1 MKSTRIY
8 MYNPPL
14 SLHHSSARS
23 AERMMSENIPG
34 KNQIL
39 KIGIWLYFILLIFE
53 GALRKWFLPGLS
65 TPLLI
70 IRDPVAL
77 WLILMSVKKGLLPQ
91 NIYLNCMFVIG
102 LIGIFIAIFF
112 DHGDLAVA
120 LYGARILIIHFP
132 LIFIIGNIFN
142 RDDVER
148 LGRVLIFM
156 SIPMVL
162 LIATQFYSP
171 QSAWVNRGVGG
182 DLAGAGF
189 SGALGFYRP
198 PGTFSFTNGNALFFA
213 FVASFVIYFWLN
225 PKNINRIVLAAATI
239 GLIAAIPLS
248 ISRSLFFSIFI
259 SVSFALIA
267 TLRKP
272 QFIGHVV
279 LIAGI
284 GFISLGLLKGT
295 KFFTTS
301 TKAFTARFEN
311 ANKAEGGI
319 TGVVGTRFIGG
330 MSGSLMK
337 SSKIPFLGYGLGMGT
352 NAGAMLLTGNR
363 GFLFSEE
370 EWGRVIGELGPIL
383 GISVILIRLSLVAKM
398 ALFSIRK
405 LNNGDL
411 LPWMLLSFAV
421 VVIPDGQWA
430 QPTSLGFATL
440 VGGLI
445 IASLRRQWV

>member
-1 MKSTRIY
+1 MPENFTGKHQLMKS
-8 MYNPPL
+8 
-14 SLHHSSARS
+14 
-23 AERMMSENIPG
+23 
-34 KNQIL
+34 
-39 KIGIWLYFILLIFE
+39 GIWLYFLLLIFE
-53 GALRKWFLPGLS
+53 GALRKWVLPGLS

-70 IRDPVAL
+70 VRDPVAL
-77 WLILMSVKKGLLPQ
+77 WLIFMALKKGLLPS
-91 NIYLNCMFVIG
+91 NIYLNCMVVIG
-102 LIGIFIAIFF
+102 LIGIFIAIFL

-132 LIFIIGNIFN
+132 LIFIIGNIFS

-148 LGRVLIFM
+148 LGRVLIFI

-171 QSAWVNRGVGG
+171 QSAWVNRGLGG

-225 PKNINRIVLAAATI
+225 PKKINRIVLTIATI

-248 ISRSLFFSIFI
+248 ISRSLFFSVLI

-284 GFISLGLLKGT
+284 GFIGLGLLKGT

-301 TKAFTARFEN
+301 TQAFTARFEN

-319 TGVVGTRFIGG
+319 SGVVGTRYIGG

-337 SSKIPFLGYGLGMGT
+337 SSKIPFFGYGLGMGT
-352 NAGAMLLTGNR
+352 NAGAMLLTGNK

-370 EWGRVIGELGPIL
+370 EWGRVIGELGPLL
-383 GISVILIRLSLVAKM
+383 GISVILIRLSLVVKM
-398 ALFSIRK
+398 ALFAIRK

-411 LPWMLLSFAV
+411 LPWMLLSFAL
-421 VVIPDGQWA
+421 VVIPEGQWA
-430 QPTSLGFATL
+430 QPTSLGFSTL
-440 VGGLI
+440 IGGLI
-445 IASLRRQWV
+445 IASLRRQWI